1 MGQTFVE
8 KVFSSK
14 LGAPAVPGQI
24 VEVEPDVAMS
34 HDNTAAISGI
44 FRKIGVEKLAR
55 PDIHVV
61 ILDHAAPAPNEVIAK
76 NHQTIRAFV
85 KEQGIKRFHDI
96 NTGICHQVMCE
107 KGYVLPGMIA
117 VGSDSHSCMY
127 GAMGAFGTGIGR
139 SEMAV
144 VYATGRLWFRVP
156 ETIRVNLEGTM
167 PLGITSKDLML
178 KIAKA
183 IGTDGAIYKQLEFGG
198 SLIGQLSIAQRMV
211 FPNMAVEI
219 GAKGGYVEPDDKM
232 ITWLAERTDATFEV
246 VRPDADASYE
256 DTLTFDCT
264 GLEPQVATPHDVDKV
279 YDVSEVKNVKVDQLM
294 VGTCCNG
301 RLEDLAVA
309 ARILRGKK
317 ISPDVR
323 FLAIPASMTIYK
335 EALQQGIL
343 ETLIDAGVVVMNPG
357 CGPCMGA
364 HEGILAPG
372 EVALTTSNRNF
383 KGRMGCKEADVYLG
397 SPATVAASALTGYIT
412 DHRET
417 GWLEEGN

>member
-1 MGQTFVE
+1 
-8 KVFSSK
+8 
-14 LGAPAVPGQI
+14 
-24 VEVEPDVAMS
+24 
-34 HDNTAAISGI
+34 
-44 FRKIGVEKLAR
+44 
-55 PDIHVV
+55 
-61 ILDHAAPAPNEVIAK
+61 
-76 NHQTIRAFV
+76 
-85 KEQGIKRFHDI
+85 
-96 NTGICHQVMCE
+96 
-107 KGYVLPGMIA
+107 
-117 VGSDSHSCMY
+117 
-127 GAMGAFGTGIGR
+127 
-139 SEMAV
+139 
-144 VYATGRLWFRVP
+144 
-156 ETIRVNLEGTM
+156 
-167 PLGITSKDLML
+167 
-178 KIAKA
+178 
-183 IGTDGAIYKQLEFGG
+183 
-198 SLIGQLSIAQRMV
+198 
-211 FPNMAVEI
+211 
-219 GAKGGYVEPDDKM
+219 
-232 ITWLAERTDATFEV
+232 
-246 VRPDADASYE
+246 
-256 DTLTFDCT
+256 
-264 GLEPQVATPHDVDKV
+264 V

>member
-1 MGQTFVE
+1 MGQTFAE
-8 KVFSSK
+8 KVLSMK
-14 LGAPAVPGQI
+14 AGKTVVPGEI

-44 FRKIGVEKLAR
+44 FKKIGVKKIAR

-61 ILDHAAPAPNEVIAK
+61 ILDHAAPAPNEIIAT
-76 NHQTIRAFV
+76 NHKVVREFV
-85 KEQGIKRFHDI
+85 REQGIERFHDI

-107 KGYVLPGMIA
+107 KGYVLPGMVA

-144 VYATGRLWFRVP
+144 VFATGRLWFRVP
-156 ETIRVNLEGTM
+156 ESIKVELTGDM
-167 PLGITSKDLML
+167 PEGITSKDLML
-178 KIAKA
+178 KIAKR
-183 IGTDGAIYKQLEFGG
+183 IGTDGAIYKLLEFTGP
-198 SLIGQLSIAQRMV
+198 LIGKLSVAQRMV

-219 GAKGGYVEPDDKM
+219 GAKGGFVAPDKTM
-232 ITWLAERTDATFEV
+232 LNWLGERSDATFKV
-246 VRPDADASYE
+246 VLPDADATYE
-256 DTLTFDCT
+256 ETYRFDCT
-264 GLEPQVATPHDVDKV
+264 GLEPQVATPHDVDQV
-279 YDVSEVKNVKVDQLM
+279 FDVSEVKNVKVNQLM

-301 RLEDLAVA
+301 RLEDIEVT
-309 ARILRGKK
+309 ARILKGKK

-323 FLAIPASMTIYK
+323 FLALPASMEIYL
-335 EALQQGIL
+335 EALKRGYIQ
-343 ETLIDAGVVVMNPG
+343 TLIEAGVIVMNPG

-383 KGRMGCKEADVYLG
+383 KGRMGCKEADIYLG
-397 SPATVAASALTGYIT
+397 SPATVAASAITGYIT
-412 DHRET
+412 DHREI
-417 GWLEEGN
+417 N

>member
-8 KVFSSK
+8 KVFSKK
-14 LGAPAVPGQI
+14 LGKPVVPGQI

-44 FRKIGVEKLAR
+44 FKKIGVEKIAR

-76 NHQTIRAFV
+76 NHQTVREFV
-85 KEQGIKRFHDI
+85 KAQGIERFHDI

-144 VYATGRLWFRVP
+144 VFATGRLWFRVP
-156 ETIRVNLEGTM
+156 ETIRVNLEGKLS
-167 PLGITSKDLML
+167 PGVTSKDLML
-178 KIAKA
+178 KVAKG

-198 SLIGQLSIAQRMV
+198 SLIGTLSIAQRMI
-211 FPNMAVEI
+211 FPNMSVEI
-219 GAKGGYVEPDDKM
+219 GAKAGFVEPDEKM
-232 ITWLAERTDATFEV
+232 VAYLKERSDVPFEV
-246 VRPDADASYE
+246 IGPDADAEYE
-256 DTLTFDCT
+256 ETLTFDAT
-264 GLEPQVATPHDVDKV
+264 GLEPQVATPHDVDQV
-279 YDVSEVKNVKVDQLM
+279 FDISELKKVKVDQLM

-301 RLEDLAVA
+301 RLEDIEVTAK
-309 ARILRGKK
+309 ILRGKK
-317 ISPDVR
+317 IAPGVR
-323 FLAIPASMTIYK
+323 FLAFPASMQIYK
-335 EALQQGIL
+335 EALQRGYL
-343 ETLIDAGVVVMNPG
+343 ETLIDAGVMVMNPG

-364 HEGILAPG
+364 HEGVLAPG

-412 DHRET
+412 DHREV
-417 GWLEEGN
+417 GWLEEEN